1 MRISAL
7 IIDDSRLMRR
17 MLIRILRE
25 SRLAEFRFVEAATE
39 ADAMALFDPAGTNVV
54 FVDAHMPND
63 NGIRAA
69 GHLRAMVPHVP
80 LVLVVSEAADG
91 ALLPSW
97 DACLA
102 KPFTVDG
109 VRETLGP
116 LFAEIARLR
125 DSHPHAQPLPG
136 VGGSNAPREEERPPT

>member
-17 MLIRILRE
+17 MLIRTLRK

-39 ADAMALFDPAGTNVV
+39 SDALALCDPAHTDVV
-54 FVDAHMPND
+54 FVDAHMPSD
-63 NGIRAA
+63 DGIRAA
-69 GHLRAMVPHVP
+69 GHLRAMVPHIP
-80 LVLVVSEAADG
+80 LVLVVSEATDG

-116 LFAEIARLR
+116 LVAEIARLR
-125 DSHPHAQPLPG
+125 DSHPNARPLPG